1 MIICDNCMKNQA
13 DLGTMYI
20 ELAGVRQG
28 VDICRECFKKL
39 FSDLDE
45 VKKAF
50 CVQVKFDDDERGS
63 IEEKLLAEKNREM
76 LKGVATWT
84 DATIMP
90 EFTPDTVITGNQVWM
105 AYNLQL
111 DDGGEGIFHNPD
123 NHETYYTYDAAKRIA
138 DKLHGWHLPNIEE
151 WDRMIRDA
159 NAADD
164 AGKLL
169 ASGSNTSG
177 LSITLVGSRG
187 AEGDFKS
194 AKTLSGVDIGY
205 NEFYEVGR
213 TARFWTSVENDDDPE
228 CAWYR
233 YFDRGPHNAMVFT
246 GPKSSGLSVR
256 LVMDN

>member
-1 MIICDNCMKNQA
+1 MIICDNCMKNPA

-50 CVQVKFDDDERGS
+50 CVQVKFDDNERGS
-63 IEEKLLAEKNREM
+63 IEKKLLAEKNREM
-76 LKGVATWT
+76 PKSVATWT
-84 DATIMP
+84 DATNMP
-90 EFTPDTVITGNQVWM
+90 EFRPDTVITGNQVWM

-123 NHETYYTYDAAKRIA
+123 NLETYYTYDAAKRIV
-138 DKLHGWHLPNIEE
+138 DRLHGWHLPNRDE
-151 WDRMIRDA
+151 WCRMIH
-159 NAADD
+159 
-164 AGKLL
+164 
-169 ASGSNTSG
+169 NTSG
-177 LSITLVGSRG
+177 LSITLAGSRV
-187 AEGDFKS
+187 AEEDIKN
-194 AKTLSGVDIGY
+194 AKTLSGVGIIGH

-213 TARFWTSVENDDDPE
+213 AARFWTSDENVDVPE
-228 CAWYR
+228 GAWYR
-233 YFDRGPHNAMVFT
+233 YFDRGLHSAMVFT

-256 LVMDN
+256 LVKDN